1 MILDLANLVFI
12 FEAFWPKL
20 SGYSEVIQEAWQ
32 SIPIQTCPISTL
44 NLKLWAATKSL
55 QAWSENKVG
64 HVTSQLALTRE
75 LFHKFEIAQEDHVLI
90 VAENWFKSSL
100 KTFSGFGLP

>member
-1 MILDLANLVFI
+1 
-12 FEAFWPKL
+12 
-20 SGYSEVIQEAWQ
+20 
-32 SIPIQTCPISTL
+32 
-44 NLKLWAATKSL
+44 LKLWAAAKSL

-100 KTFSGFGLP
+100 KNILWLWPPSKEP